1 MATLGTEESGHYGES
16 VQHVSCAKPM
26 LTVFN
31 KSNRII
37 YNIWNKTRK
46 KTKRQ
51 RDKTSKDRNIR

>member
-1 MATLGTEESGHYGES
+1 
-16 VQHVSCAKPM
+16 M
-26 LTVFN
+26 LTVFVN
-31 KSNRII
+31 SNGII